1 MAEML
6 GAVGDIRISGPTM
19 TVPIRDADGS
29 LVFFE
34 FDVRGLADRVAEEES
49 SAVAAM
55 GNRRGG
61 QRAAL
66 ALVVNEIIENHAD
79 DWDLSDSGEVVYEA
93 GDDYE
98 PIVIDIENLPRR

>member
-1 MAEML
+1 
-6 GAVGDIRISGPTM
+6 
-19 TVPIRDADGS
+19 
-29 LVFFE
+29 
-34 FDVRGLADRVAEEES
+34 LADRVAEEES